1 MKTNHAA
8 TKRLLTVF
16 ILLAAVI
23 IQSNSQT
30 ISYDYDHAGNRISRK
45 VVPLPPPPQGA
56 KKQLTDSVV
65 VEDMLGERNIL
76 VYPNPTKGTLGVEI
90 TGGDWD
96 ENIRLILY
104 NGQGVMLYN
113 ANANQGINPV
123 EMTVYPKGWYILR
136 VQAGE
141 QRKEFKVIKE

>member
-1 MKTNHAA
+1 METKHAT

-16 ILLAAVI
+16 IFLAAVI
-23 IQSNSQT
+23 IWSNSQT
-30 ISYDYDHAGNRISRK
+30 ISYNYDYAGNRISRK
-45 VVPLPPPPQGA
+45 VVPLPPQGA
-56 KKQLTDSVV
+56 KKQPVDSIV
-65 VEDMLGERNIL
+65 VEDILGERNIL
-76 VYPNPTKGTLGVEI
+76 VYPNPTKGALGIEI

-96 ENIRLILY
+96 EDIRLMLY
-104 NGQGVMLYN
+104 SGQGVMLYN

-123 EMTVYPKGWYILR
+123 DMTAYPKGWYILR